1 VTDHAPGRET
11 PTSSSGR
18 GPGPLW
24 AKIGDEDTRTLPL
37 WIALLA
43 AAVLEILVPLLVF
56 GVDWSFLPW
65 FEPPPVPVMTVEL
78 KEPPPEPPPPPEM
91 PKEKPKPKRPERLK
105 QVPVEI
111 PKPVPGEVPS
121 RITLAKPEPAPKPEP
136 KKPEPPPPEPEP
148 EPEVEAPPLPSVFQ
162 DIKPVRKVRIKY
174 PPEAE
179 AQHIEGHVKVRL
191 AVDVEG
197 NVTDVEI
204 LLAEPPGVFEQA
216 VLEGVR
222 KYKFKRDGTTYHAD
236 QDVIFKIDP

>member
-1 VTDHAPGRET
+1 VTDTPSLPKSSTPERGR
-11 PTSSSGR
+11 R
-18 GPGPLW
+18 GPLW
-24 AKIGDEDTRTLPL
+24 ASVSDQDAQTLPL
-37 WIALLA
+37 WIALIA
-43 AAVLEILVPLLVF
+43 AAALEFLLPLLIY

-65 FEPPPVPVMTVEL
+65 FEPEPVPVMTVDL
-78 KEPPPEPPPPPEM
+78 KEPPPPEPPPPPPE
-91 PKEKPKPKRPERLK
+91 KKQKPKPKPPERLK

-121 RITLAKPEPAPKPEP
+121 KITLAKPEPEPKPEP

-162 DIKPVRKVRIKY
+162 DVKPVRKAKIKY

-179 AQHIEGHVKVRL
+179 AAHIEGHVKVRL
-191 AVDVEG
+191 SVDLEG

-204 LLAEPPGVFEQA
+204 LVAEPAGVFEAA

-222 KYKFKRDGTTYHAD
+222 QYKFKRDGTTYKAD

>member
-1 VTDHAPGRET
+1 VTD
-11 PTSSSGR
+11 TSSLRESSTSER
-18 GPGPLW
+18 SRRGPLW
-24 AKIGDEDTRTLPL
+24 ASVGNEDAQTLPL
-37 WIALLA
+37 WIALIA
-43 AAVLEILVPLLVF
+43 AAALEFLLPLLIY

-65 FEPPPVPVMTVEL
+65 FEPPPVPVMTVDL
-78 KEPPPEPPPPPEM
+78 KEPPPPEPPPPPPEK
-91 PKEKPKPKRPERLK
+91 PKQKPKPKQPERLK

-121 RITLAKPEPAPKPEP
+121 KITLAKPEPELKPEP
-136 KKPEPPPPEPEP
+136 KKPEPPPPEP

-162 DIKPVRKVRIKY
+162 DVKPVRKAKIKY

-179 AQHIEGHVKVRL
+179 AAHIEGHVRVRL

-204 LLAEPPGVFEQA
+204 LLAEPAGVFDQA

-222 KYKFKRDGTTYHAD
+222 QYKFKRDGTAYRAD
-236 QDVIFKIDP
+236 QEVIFKIDP